1 MLLLL
6 LKSLDMNRS
15 ANRRKFVI
23 HGFFYTSAIS
33 VAEPSTILPLVV
45 SFFTSSN
52 ILVGVYS
59 SLLRGGAVVMQLYA
73 AFMAQSY
80 GRVINRLRLI
90 FLFRFLAWFS
100 IGISIYLFGTNQGTL
115 TLWLIGFGLFAFSF
129 SSGWGTIYFQELLG
143 KCFTTEYRGVTLAYR
158 QFFSNLGGVL
168 SGAMAGFI
176 LSRFPEPY
184 NYAYLFLIST
194 FLMMCGYF
202 FLGTVVEKEKKNI
215 SVREKSFSDF
225 LVNAYHTLRTDR
237 KLGFQIFLQ
246 LLAYSYLFIHP
257 FIIIYGRA
265 KIDLSYWMIGSLV
278 PFLMTGAMLSNIFWG
293 RMAYRRKNSMIVI
306 TSYILMIISVL
317 LAVLGDHY
325 VFYAVLYLFSG
336 AAADG
341 FRLAFNNLL
350 FNIAPENKR
359 PVYIAIQNNLTS
371 LGLFF
376 SIPGG
381 LFISLFGFEA
391 VAFMVMSI
399 LVFGLVISMRKL
411 RNLEST
417 AL

>member
-1 MLLLL
+1 
-6 LKSLDMNRS
+6 MNKPS
-15 ANRRKFVI
+15 NRRKFVV

-45 SFFTSSN
+45 SFFTTSN
-52 ILVGVYS
+52 ILLGVYS

-80 GRVINRLRLI
+80 GRVINRLRWI

-100 IGISIYLFGTNQGTL
+100 IGLSIYLFGTVNSTL

-143 KCFTTEYRGVTLAYR
+143 KCFNTEYRGVTLAYR
-158 QFFSNLGGVL
+158 QFFSNLGGIL

-176 LSRFPEPY
+176 LGQFPEPF
-184 NYAYLFLIST
+184 NFAWLFLTST

-202 FLGTVVEKEKKNI
+202 FLGTVKEEEKKNT
-215 SVREKSFSDF
+215 SPRERSFTEFLGNSYRILKSDS
-225 LVNAYHTLRTDR
+225 
-237 KLGFQIFLQ
+237 KLSFQIFLQ
-246 LLAYSYLFIHP
+246 LIAYSYLFIHP
-257 FIIIYGRA
+257 FIILHARE
-265 KIDLSYWMIGSLV
+265 KMTLSWWMVGSLV
-278 PFLMTGAMLSNIFWG
+278 PLLMTGAMLSNLVWG
-293 RMAYRRKNSMIVI
+293 RMAYNRKNTMIITTSYLLMI
-306 TSYILMIISVL
+306 TSVL
-317 LAVLGDHY
+317 FSIAGNHY
-325 VFYAVLYLFSG
+325 AFYAALYLFSG

-350 FNIAPENKR
+350 LNIAPENKR

-381 LFISLFGFEA
+381 LIISITSFEFA
-391 VAFMVMSI
+391 AFLVLAI
-399 LVFGLVISMRKL
+399 LAAGLLLSLKRL
-411 RNLEST
+411 GTLHESAT
-417 AL
+417 N

>member
-1 MLLLL
+1 
-6 LKSLDMNRS
+6 MNKPS
-15 ANRRKFVI
+15 NRRKFVI

-45 SFFTSSN
+45 SFFTTSN
-52 ILVGVYS
+52 ILLGVYS

-100 IGISIYLFGTNQGTL
+100 IGLSIYLFGTSNSTL
-115 TLWLIGFGLFAFSF
+115 TLWLIGLGLFAFSF

-158 QFFSNLGGVL
+158 QFFSNLGGIL
-168 SGAMAGFI
+168 SGVMAGYI
-176 LSRFPEPY
+176 LGQFPEPY
-184 NYAYLFLIST
+184 NFAWLFLIST

-202 FLGTVVEKEKKNI
+202 FLGTVKEEEKKNT
-215 SVREKSFSDF
+215 SPREKSFTDF
-225 LVNAYHTLRTDR
+225 LLNSYKILRSDK
-237 KLGFQIFLQ
+237 KLAFQVFLQ
-246 LLAYSYLFIHP
+246 LIAYSYLFVHP
-257 FIIIYGRA
+257 FIILHGRE
-265 KIDLSYWMIGSLV
+265 KIAFSYWMVGSLV
-278 PFLMTGAMLSNIFWG
+278 PLLMTGAMLSNLVWG
-293 RMAYRRKNSMIVI
+293 RMAYRRKNTMIVT
-306 TSYILMIISVL
+306 TSYVLMIISVL
-317 LAVLGDHY
+317 LSIFGNHY
-325 VFYAVLYLFSG
+325 VFYAGLYLFSG

-381 LFISLFGFEA
+381 FLISLTSFEA
-391 VAFMVMSI
+391 AASLVVVFLLAGLI
-399 LVFGLVISMRKL
+399 LSYRGLGKL
-411 RNLEST
+411 HESAT
-417 AL
+417 N